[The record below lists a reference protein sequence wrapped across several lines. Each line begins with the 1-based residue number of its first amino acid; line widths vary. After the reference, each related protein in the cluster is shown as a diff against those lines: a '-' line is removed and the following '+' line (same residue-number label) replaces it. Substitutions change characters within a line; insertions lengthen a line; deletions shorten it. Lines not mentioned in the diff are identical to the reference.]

1 MLPIVAAL
9 TLASALTGTNA
20 AAVNKGYV
28 APYATG
34 VGLESAFSKAKALVG
49 QMTLAEKLNLTVWGN
64 GVPRLG
70 FSGVS
75 TRIRAGI
82 SKILTL
88 TLSFQYNAAD
98 GGNGPAGTFTTPHS
112 AFENSITLAGSLD
125 RDLMYERGYLTG
137 MQLRNKGQSRSLVTD
152 GYLPC

>member
-1 MLPIVAAL
+1 MLLVAATAL
-9 TLASALTGTNA
+9 TLAFTASSADA

-34 VGLESAFSKAKALVG
+34 VGLESAFAKAKALVG

-75 TRIRAGI
+75 
-82 SKILTL
+82 S
-88 TLSFQYNAAD
+88 N
-98 GGNGPAGTFTTPHS
+98 NVM
-112 AFENSITLAGSLD
+112 NSLLLI
-125 RDLMYERGYLTG
+125 
-137 MQLRNKGQSRSLVTD
+137 
-152 GYLPC
+152 

>member
-1 MLPIVAAL
+1 MLPSVAAL
-9 TLASALTGTNA
+9 TLLSALAGTTNA

-34 VGLESAFSKAKALVG
+34 VGLESAFAKAKALVG

-75 TRIRAGI
+75 
-82 SKILTL
+82 
-88 TLSFQYNAAD
+88 
-98 GGNGPAGTFTTPHS
+98 
-112 AFENSITLAGSLD
+112 
-125 RDLMYERGYLTG
+125 
-137 MQLRNKGQSRSLVTD
+137 
-152 GYLPC
+152 